1 MIVKSCNSMQSADR
15 PRVELEVACDVLES
29 AESGKMYGFYVVT
42 SNFELNVAAFEFS
55 KSFF

>member
-1 MIVKSCNSMQSADR
+1 MNCQKLQLCDR
-15 PRVELEVACDVLES
+15 PRFELEVACDVIES